1 MTDASPQSVRQ
12 DLADI
17 LAQATQSAAALRE
30 ALGAERE
37 ALSGRDPDRLS
48 QAVAAKQMQVQ
59 ALERL
64 ERRRIAVCQSV
75 DASADMA
82 EVMSWCDA
90 GPEMAGNWNRLL
102 ELRTECDTLN
112 LGNGAAIR
120 LRQQQVAEGLLVLR
134 GVAEKTPTYGP
145 TGTPAGTSGGRTLTE
160 A

>member
-1 MTDASPQSVRQ
+1 MTEVSPQSVRQ

-17 LAQATQSAAALRE
+17 LEQATQSATALRE
-30 ALGAERE
+30 ALGDERE

-64 ERRRIAVCQSV
+64 ERRRIGVCQSV

-82 EVMSWCDA
+82 QVLSWCDA
-90 GPEMAGNWNRLL
+90 GPEVASRWNLL
-102 ELRTECDTLN
+102 LDLGIECDTLN

-120 LRQQQVAEGLLVLR
+120 LRQQQVTEGLHVLR

-145 TGTPAGTSGGRTLTE
+145 TGTPAGRTGGRTLTE

>member
-1 MTDASPQSVRQ
+1 MTDVSPQTVRE

-17 LAQATQSAAALRE
+17 LGQATQSAAALQQ
-30 ALGAERE
+30 ALGNERE
-37 ALSGRDPDRLS
+37 ALSGRDPDRLA

-64 ERRRIAVCQSV
+64 ERRRIGVCQSV

-82 EVMSWCDA
+82 EVLSWCNA
-90 GPEMAGNWNRLL
+90 GPEVAGDWNRLL
-102 ELRTECDTLN
+102 ELSADCDALN

-120 LRQQQVAEGLLVLR
+120 LRQQQVADGLLVLR
-134 GVAEKTPTYGP
+134 GGTEQTPTYGP
-145 TGTPAGTSGGRTLTE
+145 TGTPAGMTGGRTLTE